1 MLLFKAPLHVLRK
14 TKAFQSLLKSRLNLP
29 KLYDLGYRHKV
40 ALRPFTHAS
49 IRWRKQQLE
58 PGIIK
63 LVKNIAK
70 ELDLQNDRGCF
81 FDVGANVGLYTW
93 EVSKI
98 CPHRKTLVFE
108 PDPENIKLLQK
119 TLSAANL
126 QNLEFCKCALS
137 NRVSKVLFLQDSLTS
152 ATGCVAGKDKPW
164 IEQYLNS
171 SANEIRVKT
180 KTLDSVV
187 SDDNNPSL
195 IKIDVE
201 GHEVEVLE
209 GGRNTLTKIK
219 PLLIVESFPP
229 KQRTVLSILQEL
241 GYKLID
247 ADRHASINPNTT
259 NLFAW
264 HPRGPLQEASIH
276 KLINS

>member
-1 MLLFKAPLHVLRK
+1 MLFVKAPLHFLRK

-49 IRWRKQQLE
+49 IRWRKRQLE
-58 PGIIK
+58 QGIIK

-70 ELDLQNDRGCF
+70 ELDLQNDQGCF

-93 EVSKI
+93 EISKI
-98 CPHRKTLVFE
+98 CPHRKILAFE
-108 PDPENIKLLQK
+108 PDTENIKLLQK

-126 QNLEFCKCALS
+126 QNLEICNYALS
-137 NRVSKVLFLQDSLTS
+137 NQNGEVLFFQDSLTS

-229 KQRTVLSILQEL
+229 NQRTVLSILQEL

-264 HPRGPLQEASIH
+264 HPRGPYKKPPL
-276 KLINS
+276 NN

>member
-1 MLLFKAPLHVLRK
+1 M
-14 TKAFQSLLKSRLNLP
+14 
-29 KLYDLGYRHKV
+29 
-40 ALRPFTHAS
+40 
-49 IRWRKQQLE
+49 
-58 PGIIK
+58 
-63 LVKNIAK
+63 
-70 ELDLQNDRGCF
+70 DLQNDQGCF
-81 FDVGANVGLYTW
+81 FDVGANIGLYTW

-98 CPHRKTLVFE
+98 CPHRKILAFE

-119 TLSAANL
+119 IHSAANL
-126 QNLEFCKCALS
+126 QNLEICKFALS
-137 NRVSKVLFLQDSLTS
+137 NQKGEVLFFQDSLTS
-152 ATGCVAGKDKPW
+152 ATGCVAGNDKPW

-171 SANEIRVKT
+171 TANEIKVKT

-187 SDDNNPSL
+187 SDENNPSL

-229 KQRTVLSILQEL
+229 KQHTVLSILQEL
-241 GYKLID
+241 GYKSID
-247 ADRHASINPNTT
+247 ADHHASIKPNTT

-264 HPRGPLQEASIH
+264 HPKGPLQEATIH
-276 KLINS
+276 KLIN